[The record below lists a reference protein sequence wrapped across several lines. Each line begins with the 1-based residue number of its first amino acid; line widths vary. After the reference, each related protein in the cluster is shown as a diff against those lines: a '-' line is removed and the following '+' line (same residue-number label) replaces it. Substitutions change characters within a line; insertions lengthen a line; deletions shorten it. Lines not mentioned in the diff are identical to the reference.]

1 MQKTKNISIA
11 WAICLCSVLFLHCSG
26 KTQTKNDANPDPK
39 GDANTTIIK
48 QRGCI
53 RGRVVN
59 EDGQGFSGVLVST
72 DPPTSPEVTDSRG
85 FFEICNRRVIKNEET
100 GETAKEAIKDSNY
113 TLKLNK
119 DGYHARPLKFDYS
132 GTNIKLRKLV
142 MVEKTRPLP
151 TVVQT
156 KVKEGKRDSG
166 LEPKAPISE

>member
-1 MQKTKNISIA
+1 MQKTKNIFTLCA
-11 WAICLCSVLFLHCSG
+11 LCLCSALFLQCSG
-26 KTQTKNDANPDPK
+26 KTQTKKDPNPDAN
-39 GDANTTIIK
+39 AVTTIK

-59 EDGQGFSGVLVST
+59 EDGKGFSGVLVST

-100 GETAKEAIKDSNY
+100 GETAKEVIKDANY

-119 DGYHARPLKFDYS
+119 DGYHARPLKFDYA
-132 GTNIKLRKLV
+132 GANIKLRNLI

-151 TVVQT
+151 SVVQT

>member
-1 MQKTKNISIA
+1 MKKVQKSWMVWVA
-11 WAICLCSVLFLHCSG
+11 CLCGALSWQCSG
-26 KTQTKNDANPDPK
+26 GKQTKKDNPDATK
-39 GDANTTIIK
+39 GVTTIK

-59 EDGQGFSGVLVST
+59 EDGKGFAGVLVST

-100 GETAKEAIKDSNY
+100 GETAKEALVDSSY

-119 DGYHARPLKFDYS
+119 DGYHSRPLKFEYA
-132 GTNIKLRKLV
+132 GTNIKLRNLV

-151 TVVQT
+151 TVVET
-156 KVKEGKRDSG
+156 KTKETKRDTG
-166 LEPKAPISE
+166 IEPKAPISE